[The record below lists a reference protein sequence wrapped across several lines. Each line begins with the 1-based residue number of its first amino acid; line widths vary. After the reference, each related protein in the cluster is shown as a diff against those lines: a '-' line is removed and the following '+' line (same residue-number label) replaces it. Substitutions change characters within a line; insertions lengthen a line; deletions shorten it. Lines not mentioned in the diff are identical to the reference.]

1 METAFKV
8 KQEAFEGPLNLLLNL
23 IEKHKLSIT
32 QVSLSKV
39 ADDFIAYIQS
49 FENFPMEESADFILI
64 ASTLVLIKS
73 KSLLPSLELSEEEEG
88 SMADLEFRLKLY
100 QRIKDAGK
108 DVKELFGLRPMYF
121 ANERAVAPI
130 FSPHQSINISNLLSA
145 VRGIIASLPKI
156 EKLPQAVVKK
166 VLSLEEMI
174 VNLSTRINSALK
186 MSFRDF
192 SGMGK
197 KEKIH
202 VIVSFLAMLQLVKQG
217 AIRVAQENNF
227 EDITIETESLGT
239 PKYV

>member
-1 METAFKV
+1 MEPAFKV
-8 KQEAFEGPLNLLLNL
+8 KLEAFEGPLDLLLNL

-39 ADDFIAYIQS
+39 ADDFIAHINSYS
-49 FENFPMEESADFILI
+49 DFPIAESADFILI

-88 SMADLEFRLKLY
+88 SIADLEFRLKLY
-100 QRIKDAGK
+100 QRIKEASRGVK
-108 DVKELFGLRPMYF
+108 DRFGVRPMFF
-121 ANERAVAPI
+121 ASERIMTPV
-130 FSPHQSINISNLLSA
+130 FSPHQSINVDNILNA
-145 VRGIIASLPKI
+145 VYDIIASLPKF
-156 EKLPQAVVKK
+156 EKLPQAIVKK

-174 VNLSTRINSALK
+174 QNLTERINDTLK
-186 MSFRDF
+186 MSFKDF

-227 EDITIETESLGT
+227 EDITMETESLGT
-239 PKYV
+239 PKYI